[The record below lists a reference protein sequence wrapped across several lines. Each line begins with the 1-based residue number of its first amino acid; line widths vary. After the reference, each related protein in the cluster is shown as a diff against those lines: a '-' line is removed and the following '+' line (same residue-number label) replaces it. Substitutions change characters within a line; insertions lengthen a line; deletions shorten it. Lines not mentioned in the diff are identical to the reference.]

1 MQSTPAFGL
10 LNQSSTPLTT
20 DLRAIDQN
28 KSVLF
33 IDAGVQSA
41 ASLVGQVAPGT
52 SVYLLDAGQDA
63 IAQMTQVL
71 SGLSGVDSVQIV
83 SHGRSGG
90 LQLGQSWLDVQSL
103 PSQVAQLKSWGAAL
117 SADADILLYGCNVGA
132 DAAGKAFVNL
142 LAQATGADVAASD
155 DLTGNAA
162 LGGDWD
168 LEVKTGA
175 IESLGLSGLNYGQV
189 LDAEFTWA
197 KGLTGTGD
205 FAPRTTVMDNGG
217 NVYTVGIFNGS
228 IDFSAGNGTNSL
240 TSFGSS
246 DIAVTKH
253 AADGT
258 LVWVKQ
264 FGGTTFDTGNSVAV
278 SNTGEVVV
286 VSRFSGTA
294 DFDPGNPGN
303 KFASI
308 GGFDS
313 AVVKLNPD
321 GSVAWAK
328 QVATSITDDA
338 IDDVAVDQAGNVY
351 LAGWFT
357 GTADFD
363 PSATGVANLSA
374 VGAATDADAFVS
386 KLNADGSFAW
396 AKQFGGNGIDDQTD
410 SVAVDNAGNVY
421 STGLFGGN
429 ATATTVNGNVTL
441 TGIGGSRDIFVNK
454 FDANGNLLWVNQF
467 GGAGEDLGQDIAV
480 DSSGNSYLAGFFS
493 GNASFGSSTSF
504 TNNGARDAVVAK
516 LDTNGQVVW
525 AKQIGNAGDDEVSEI
540 VVSASNKVY
549 VAGTFTNSLNIDL
562 GGNPTTFTS
571 QGAYDAFVTG
581 MNADGSFAWL
591 KPIGGAGDDASRGI
605 AISGIDDIR
614 VAVEFRSETLN
625 LGNGVPSLTIASGR
639 DAGAVIRLKD
649 TDLNKAPTDV
659 AFSGLDNIVAENSD
673 LTQRRRVANIE
684 IFDDGLGTNNLTL
697 TGADAASFEIDN
709 KVLYLK
715 AGTVLSYETKQTY
728 KIAVSVDDSTIGNT
742 PDQTQQLT
750 ITVADTDP
758 TISIASA
765 ADGNEA
771 GPVDGSFQITLS
783 QASTVPLT
791 VNYSLAGTALAGTD
805 YTMLVGN
812 GISNITATSF
822 TIGAGITNATLVVKV
837 SDDAISELDETVSL
851 TLGTN
856 SSYILGTG
864 SANLNIITNDANVA
878 PTGITFTNLQT
889 TFTENSDSTQRRQVA
904 DIVVADDGLG
914 TNTLSL
920 GGADAASFEIDNGVL
935 YMKAGVALSFETK
948 PQYDVTVSVDDI
960 SIGNTPD
967 ATTALT
973 VQVRDVDP
981 ILTVGSGINANEAG
995 ATDGTFTLALSQASA
1010 IPITVTYN
1018 LSGTATEGADYTIV
1032 AGTGISNITATEFT
1046 IDAGIQN
1053 ATLLI
1058 KINDDSVVD
1067 LNESVTLNLLPN
1079 NHYKLLQVLPESSFA
1094 VGTNPGAL
1102 VIGDLNADGLLD
1114 IVTANAGSNDISVLL
1129 GDGSGSFTTAG
1140 NYSVGSQPAA
1150 IVIGD
1155 FNNDSQL
1162 DIATGNAASPNISI
1176 LLGNGTGG
1184 FGTPLTLDIA
1194 MTVNSLIA
1202 SDINQDGNLDLI
1214 ASGQEADQSIA
1225 VLLNNGLGD
1234 FAAPIFSNA
1243 AANRSGIAVGELT
1256 GLSGLDVIASGPVA
1270 TIIMQGDGTGALNYE
1285 SKLYG
1290 YNTKSVELADLNN
1303 DGKLDIIIDDANDQ
1317 SITTFMGNGRNLGF
1331 YEGDKALIGQP
1342 IDFEIADIDGDGN
1355 RDIVAIKTDKK
1366 IVVLFNNG
1374 TLYSE
1379 TFIATGVIDT
1389 SENLSALRLG
1399 DVNNDGLMDIIAVQ
1413 STTNQVAV
1421 FLQQAPT
1428 ATLKIVDNDPAI
1440 NIIAGITPVEDTD
1453 TNGSFSIALNAASPD
1468 PITVNYS
1475 LAGTATLGDDYTIVA
1490 GNGISNVTATS
1501 FTIDAGVTNATLS
1514 LAVVNDTV
1522 REGDETIDITLS
1534 INPIPG
1540 NANTTPFIN
1549 DTASLTIGASDPN
1562 QAPTAISFNNTQ
1574 LAIAENADVTQ
1585 RIKVADIVITDDGQ
1599 GVNVASLGGAD
1610 AANFEIDGDAV
1621 YLKAG
1626 SILSYETKPQYD
1638 IDIIVDDSTVGS
1650 TPDLTQSLTIAVT
1663 DVDPVISITPGTPG
1677 NEAGP
1682 TNGSFNITLDQASAT
1697 PITVNYNLAGTA
1709 TNLDDYTIATGT
1721 GISNIT
1727 ATSFTIDAGVTSAT
1741 LSVNVI
1747 DDTVSELDETIE
1759 LSLLPGDAYG
1769 LTTEVASLSIL
1780 TNDANEAPTRIA
1792 MNDLVLTLPETAD
1805 TTQPVKV
1812 AKILVV
1818 DDNVGLNKL
1827 SVSGADADKFEII
1840 GNFLYLKAG
1849 TALSY
1854 EAKAK
1859 YTINVEVDDAT
1870 VGDSPDATEVFNLAI
1885 LDVAPVELPALPTP
1899 VDPNAPEVCTTRITK
1914 RDRITREVTVR
1925 VTSETTNISTTQAVT
1940 YGQRFTGQVGET
1952 VKLDDKWRIIDTAD
1966 LDNDGMEDILFQ
1978 NSTDDEI
1985 GVWYLGAGGTIKSLD
2000 YLRDT
2005 SGNILRTGR
2014 NDWKAIGLSA
2024 AVPGQQRS
2032 LVWQNTVTD
2041 EIGLWFLNR
2050 GSNIVT
2056 SYDYLRNADG
2066 SVLSTQANKWEIA
2079 GLGNFDSTAGSEIL
2093 LHSQDT
2099 NQTAILQT
2107 NGSRLMSF
2115 QSIQSFADRAW
2126 SIQGTGDLD
2135 RDGRSEIIWGNPA
2148 TQQTVMQ
2155 KTVLSSE
2162 VIVST
2167 VFELVT
2173 ITETD
2178 CIDFVT
2184 NPNLEDNLG

>member
-1 MQSTPAFGL
+1 
-10 LNQSSTPLTT
+10 
-20 DLRAIDQN
+20 
-28 KSVLF
+28 
-33 IDAGVQSA
+33 
-41 ASLVGQVAPGT
+41 
-52 SVYLLDAGQDA
+52 
-63 IAQMTQVL
+63 
-71 SGLSGVDSVQIV
+71 
-83 SHGRSGG
+83 
-90 LQLGQSWLDVQSL
+90 L
-103 PSQVAQLKSWGAAL
+103 PSQVAQLKAWGAAL

-175 IESLGLSGLNYGQV
+175 IESLGLSGLNYGHV

-205 FAPRTTVMDNGG
+205 FAPRSMVVDNGG

-228 IDFSAGNGTNSL
+228 IDFSAGNGTNNL
-240 TSFGSS
+240 TSFGNN

-303 KFASI
+303 KLTSV

-321 GSVAWAK
+321 GSVAWVK

-421 STGLFGGN
+421 STGLFGGS

-549 VAGTFTNSLNIDL
+549 VAGTFTNSLNLDL
-562 GGNPTTFTS
+562 GGNLTTFTS

-605 AISGIDDIR
+605 AINGTDDIR

-625 LGNGVPSLTIASGR
+625 LGNGVPSLTIAPGR
-639 DAGAVIRLKD
+639 DATAVIRLKD
-649 TDLNKAPTDV
+649 TDLNKAPTDL
-659 AFSGLDNIVAENSD
+659 AFSGLDNIVAENAD
-673 LTQRRRVANIE
+673 LTQRRKVADIN
-684 IFDDGLGTNNLTL
+684 IFDDGLGTNNLIL
-697 TGADAASFEIDN
+697 AGADAASFEIDN

-728 KIAVSVDDSTIGNT
+728 DISVSVDDLTIGNT

-750 ITVADTDP
+750 ITVADADP
-758 TISIASA
+758 TISITSA
-765 ADGNEA
+765 VDGNEA
-771 GPVDGSFQITLS
+771 GPVNGRFQVTLS
-783 QASTVPLT
+783 EASTVPINI
-791 VNYSLAGTALAGTD
+791 NYSLTGTALAGTD
-805 YTMLVGN
+805 YTLVAGP
-812 GISNITATSF
+812 GITNLTATSF
-822 TIGAGITNATLVVKV
+822 TLAAGITTATLGVNVI
-837 SDDAISELDETVSL
+837 DDTISEPDETIAL
-851 TLGTN
+851 TIIDTPH
-856 SSYILGTG
+856 YILGTS
-864 SANLNIITNDANVA
+864 SAAALSILTNDANLA
-878 PTGITFTNLQT
+878 PTAISFTNIQA
-889 TFTENSDSTQRRQVA
+889 TFAENSDITQRRKVA
-904 DIVVADDGLG
+904 DITVIDDAFG
-914 TNTLSL
+914 TNVLSL
-920 GGADAASFEIDNGVL
+920 TGADAASFEIDNRVL
-935 YMKAGVALSFETK
+935 YLKAGINLSFETK
-948 PQYDVTVSVDDI
+948 PQYDVAVQVDDVTV
-960 SIGNTPD
+960 GNTPD
-967 ATTALT
+967 ATTALLT
-973 VQVRDVDP
+973 VRVTDVDP
-981 ILTVGSGINANEAG
+981 ILRVTAGVSANEQG
-995 ATDGTFTLALSQASA
+995 SVDGSFDFTLSQASA
-1010 IPITVTYN
+1010 
-1018 LSGTATEGADYTIV
+1018 A
-1032 AGTGISNITATEFT
+1032 
-1046 IDAGIQN
+1046 
-1053 ATLLI
+1053 
-1058 KINDDSVVD
+1058 
-1067 LNESVTLNLLPN
+1067 
-1079 NHYKLLQVLPESSFA
+1079 
-1094 VGTNPGAL
+1094 
-1102 VIGDLNADGLLD
+1102 
-1114 IVTANAGSNDISVLL
+1114 
-1129 GDGSGSFTTAG
+1129 
-1140 NYSVGSQPAA
+1140 
-1150 IVIGD
+1150 
-1155 FNNDSQL
+1155 
-1162 DIATGNAASPNISI
+1162 
-1176 LLGNGTGG
+1176 
-1184 FGTPLTLDIA
+1184 
-1194 MTVNSLIA
+1194 
-1202 SDINQDGNLDLI
+1202 
-1214 ASGQEADQSIA
+1214 
-1225 VLLNNGLGD
+1225 
-1234 FAAPIFSNA
+1234 
-1243 AANRSGIAVGELT
+1243 
-1256 GLSGLDVIASGPVA
+1256 
-1270 TIIMQGDGTGALNYE
+1270 
-1285 SKLYG
+1285 
-1290 YNTKSVELADLNN
+1290 
-1303 DGKLDIIIDDANDQ
+1303 
-1317 SITTFMGNGRNLGF
+1317 
-1331 YEGDKALIGQP
+1331 
-1342 IDFEIADIDGDGN
+1342 
-1355 RDIVAIKTDKK
+1355 
-1366 IVVLFNNG
+1366 
-1374 TLYSE
+1374 
-1379 TFIATGVIDT
+1379 
-1389 SENLSALRLG
+1389 
-1399 DVNNDGLMDIIAVQ
+1399 
-1413 STTNQVAV
+1413 
-1421 FLQQAPT
+1421 
-1428 ATLKIVDNDPAI
+1428 
-1440 NIIAGITPVEDTD
+1440 
-1453 TNGSFSIALNAASPD
+1453 

-1475 LAGTATLGDDYTIVA
+1475 LGGVNTDSSDYTIVPGAGVTNVTATTFTIAPGTTTAKLIVRPIDDAVVEPIQNVQIKLSKGDSYVLGSSAITPEFQPETSVTVQQAPVSVYLSDFNNDGSLDIVTANRASDTVSVNLGDGTGNFGATINYAVGTGPSGVTTGDFNGDGKIDIATSNLVSQNISILLGDGLGSFGAATSFAVGGVPESISTGDFNADNKLDLVVGNRNTSQISVLAGNGDGTFGTAINFATNIATVGIGLGDVNGDGNLDIAAANAGSNDVSIFLGNGAGSFSAATNYAAGQAANSVTIADFNQDGKQDLAVTNYNDQTVSLLLGNDDGTFAAKTDFAVGSNPTVSRPMYSSAGDLDNDGDLDLAVATLNGGLSILIGNGNGTFAPKVDLPANSGLYSVRMGDLNQDGMLDIVTARTGNAGAGIFLGKTPAATIAILDNDPSINILAGITPIEDSATNGTFNLTLNAASPTPITVNYTLTGTATQGDDYTIVA

-1514 LAVVNDTV
+1514 LAVVNDIV
-1522 REGDETIDITLS
+1522 KEGDETIDITLS
-1534 INPIPG
+1534 ISPIAG

-1562 QAPTAISFNNTQ
+1562 QAPTAISFNNIQ

-1610 AANFEIDGDAV
+1610 AANFEIDGNAV

-1709 TNLDDYTIATGT
+1709 TNFDDYTIATGT

-1741 LSVNVI
+1741 LSVKVI
-1747 DDTVSELDETIE
+1747 DDTVSELDETIA
-1759 LSLLPGDAYG
+1759 LSLLPGDTYG
-1769 LTTEVASLSIL
+1769 LTTDIASLTIL
-1780 TNDANEAPTRIA
+1780 TNDANEAPTGIA
-1792 MNDLVLTLPETAD
+1792 MNDLTLTLPENAD

-1818 DDNVGLNKL
+1818 DDGVGTNSL
-1827 SVSGADADKFEII
+1827 SISGADADNFEII

-1859 YTINVEVDDAT
+1859 YTINVDVDDAT

-1885 LDVAPVELPALPTP
+1885 LDVAPVEPPILPTP
-1899 VDPNAPEVCTTRITK
+1899 VDPNGPEVCTTRVTK
-1914 RDRITREVTVR
+1914 RDRITHEVTVR

-1952 VKLDDKWRIIDTAD
+1952 VKLDDKWRILDTAD

-2005 SGNILRTGR
+2005 SGNVLRTGR

-2066 SVLSTQANKWEIA
+2066 SVLKTQADKWEIA
-2079 GLGNFDSTAGSEIL
+2079 GLGNFDGTAGSELL

-2107 NGSRLMSF
+2107 NGSQLMNF
-2115 QSIQSFADRAW
+2115 RSIQSYADGAW
-2126 SIQGTGDLD
+2126 SIQGIGDLNGD
-2135 RDGRSEIIWGNPA
+2135 SRSDIIWGNPS
-2148 TQQTVMQ
+2148 TKQTVMQ

-2178 CIDFVT
+2178 CIDFVS